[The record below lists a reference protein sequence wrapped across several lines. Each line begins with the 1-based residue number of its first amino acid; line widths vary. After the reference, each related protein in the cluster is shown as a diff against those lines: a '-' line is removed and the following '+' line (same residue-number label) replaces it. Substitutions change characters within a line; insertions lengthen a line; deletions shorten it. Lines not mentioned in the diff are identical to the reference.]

1 MIIRAYELK
10 KGDVFE
16 RHGVRYKVI
25 FVNDKVIHYSL
36 ISYLNHQGRWSEM
49 GRRSQERVVLINGEG
64 SIQY

>member
-16 RHGVRYKVI
+16 RTGVKYKVI
-25 FVNDKVIHYSL
+25 FVSDQGIYYKHYKDRSAG
-36 ISYLNHQGRWSEM
+36 HRGEM
-49 GRRSQERVVLINGEG
+49 GRRSQERVVLINGQG